1 MKRSFKRA
9 DTSGGRIRFAEVDAA
24 PVDVPEWLTRVSEGK
39 ATTVTSMHPRSID
52 GQDVDEEDEEELESV
67 PHPVYVPHARPANDA
82 HYHPPQPPGPPPQPQ
97 AQPQPQAAA
106 RREPAPPPRQSAPP
120 VAAASIRRSEIP
132 RPPKAPDTLIDELI
146 PRADEEAVAALA
158 GALAEFGQQ
167 RARFLADAEG
177 DLFALVKV
185 ISERVLAREL
195 RSDPRVVLQLVREG
209 LSALSAGDACTV
221 RLGRF
226 YSGVVDDVRRAASEV
241 AMDVTVTIDPTL
253 PTYGCV
259 VESQWGRVD
268 ESVDARLR
276 TLLDQLDAMR
286 VRSGGE

>member
-39 ATTVTSMHPRSID
+39 ATTVTSMHPKSID
-52 GQDVDEEDEEELESV
+52 GQEFEEDEEELESV

-82 HYHPPQPPGPPPQPQ
+82 HYHPPQPPAPPPPV
-97 AQPQPQAAA
+97 QPQPPIQPAV
-106 RREPAPPPRQSAPP
+106 RREPAPPARQSAPP
-120 VAAASIRRSEIP
+120 VQAASIRRSEIP
-132 RPPKAPDTLIDELI
+132 RPPKTPDTLIDELI
-146 PRADEEAVAALA
+146 PRADEEAVTALA
-158 GALAEFGQQ
+158 GALAELGEQ

-195 RSDPRVVLQLVREG
+195 RTDPRIVLQLVREG

-226 YSGVVDDVRRAASEV
+226 YSGVVDDVRRAASDV

-268 ESVDARLR
+268 ESVEGRLR

>member
-1 MKRSFKRA
+1 MKRSYKRA
-9 DTSGGRIRFAEVDAA
+9 DTSGGRIRFAEVDAS
-24 PVDVPEWLTRVSEGK
+24 PVDLPEWLTRVSEGK
-39 ATTVTSMHPRSID
+39 ATTVTSIHPKSVD
-52 GQDVDEEDEEELESV
+52 EQGDVDDEEDEELESV
-67 PHPVYVPHARPANDA
+67 PHPVYVPQARPANDA
-82 HYHPPQPPGPPPQPQ
+82 HYHPPQPPPPPAPPPQPQ
-97 AQPQPQAAA
+97 VQAAP
-106 RREPAPPPRQSAPP
+106 RRETAAPP
-120 VAAASIRRSEIP
+120 VQVPAPAIRRSEIP
-132 RPPKAPDTLIDELI
+132 RAPKAPDTLIDELI

-158 GALAEFGQQ
+158 GALTEFGQQ
-167 RARFLADAEG
+167 RARLLADAEG
-177 DLFALVKV
+177 DLFALLKV
-185 ISERVLAREL
+185 IAERVLAREL

-209 LSALSAGDACTV
+209 LSALSSGDACTV

-226 YSGVVDDVRRAASEV
+226 FSGVVDDVRRAASEV